1 MSILECVLV
10 GPMTKG
16 IRTLARV
23 IQWRVDECRRNLGV
37 LMKELENLEANRNA
51 LDSELVREQQVA
63 LDDPNEA
70 GVLYGNYVEHAVNR
84 RDIIDENIRAKE
96 EEVEIAAEELKV
108 NYRELKKYE
117 VVRDRRLQR
126 EQAEEA
132 QRDQIEL
139 DEIGIETYRRLDH

>member
-84 RDIIDENIRAKE
+84 RDIID
-96 EEVEIAAEELKV
+96 
-108 NYRELKKYE
+108 
-117 VVRDRRLQR
+117 
-126 EQAEEA
+126 
-132 QRDQIEL
+132 
-139 DEIGIETYRRLDH
+139 